1 MSDWVAGLLALVV
14 GAVFCFRGYLAMR
27 LMIAV
32 WGALVGFALGA
43 SIGADDDGILASA
56 LSWILAIVLA
66 VVLAVVAYLFY
77 AVSIAIGMGA
87 IGFTLAVSL
96 LVALGIDWSWLLV
109 LVGLAAGLALAG
121 IAIVADLP
129 GVLLVVLSAT
139 AGASTIVTGLM
150 LLTGVLD
157 TEQITRSATVTEELD
172 DDWYWYVIWALAAV
186 AGMIVQLRDVD
197 RRAATMREAWRAPS
211 RAARPAATH

>member
-27 LMIAV
+27 LMIAA

-43 SIGADDDGILASA
+43 GLGADDGGILANA

-66 VVLAVVAYLFY
+66 VVFALVAYLFY

-109 LVGLAAGLALAG
+109 LVGLAAGIALAG

-129 GVLLVVLSAT
+129 GVLLVVLSAA

-150 LLTGVLD
+150 LLADVLE

-172 DDWYWYVIWALAAV
+172 DDWYWYVIWAGAAV
-186 AGMIVQLRDVD
+186 AGAVVQLRDVE
-197 RRAATMREAWRAPS
+197 RRTATMREAWGAPA
-211 RAARPAATH
+211 RARPAATN